1 MDLSPLWISL
11 KIAVTA
17 TVITFFLGLLA
28 AWGVTYLR
36 RAKYVVD
43 GILSVPLVLPPTVVG
58 FLLLILFGQNS
69 AFGRF
74 LETIGVNLIFT
85 WQGAVIA
92 AVVVSFP
99 VMYRG
104 IRGALEQVDE
114 VQIHAARTL
123 GMREFTILRK
133 VLLPS
138 ARPGIAAAAVL
149 SFARAL
155 GEFGATIMIAGNLPG
170 KTQTM
175 SVAVYT
181 AMQGGNRDLAYKWV
195 LIIVAFSLTILILMN
210 YWTGRGIRTRSS
222 KLRQESPTGSS
233 KLRQGSPTW
242 SGKHQKGGRA

>member
-11 KIAVTA
+11 KIALAA
-17 TVITFFLGLLA
+17 TVVTFVLGLLA
-28 AWGVTYLR
+28 AWGVMYLR
-36 RAKYVVD
+36 RAKYIVD
-43 GILSVPLVLPPTVVG
+43 GILSIPLVLPPTVVG

-74 LETIGVNLIFT
+74 LTSIGLNVIFT

-104 IRGALEQVDE
+104 VRGAMAQVDE
-114 VQIHAARTL
+114 DLIYAARTL
-123 GMREFTILRK
+123 GMKEFRILRR
-133 VLLPS
+133 VILPS
-138 ARPGIAAAAVL
+138 AWPGIAAATVL

-181 AMQGGNRDLAYKWV
+181 AMQGGNRDLAMKWV

-210 YWTGRGIRTRSS
+210 YWTGRGFRKRR
-222 KLRQESPTGSS
+222 K
-233 KLRQGSPTW
+233 
-242 SGKHQKGGRA
+242 A

>member
-11 KIAVTA
+11 KIALTA
-17 TVITFFLGLLA
+17 TVVTFVLGLVA
-28 AWGVTYLR
+28 AWGVMYLR

-74 LETIGVNLIFT
+74 LTSIGLNVIFT

-104 IRGALEQVDE
+104 VRGAMEQVDE
-114 VQIHAARTL
+114 DLIYAARTL
-123 GMREFTILRK
+123 GMKEFRILCR
-133 VLLPS
+133 VILPS
-138 ARPGIAAAAVL
+138 AWPGIAAATVL

-181 AMQGGNRDLAYKWV
+181 AMQGGNRDLAMKWV

-210 YWTGRGIRTRSS
+210 YWTGRGFRKRR
-222 KLRQESPTGSS
+222 K
-233 KLRQGSPTW
+233 
-242 SGKHQKGGRA
+242 A

>member
-11 KIAVTA
+11 KIALTA
-17 TVITFFLGLLA
+17 TLITFLVGLVA

-36 RAKYVVD
+36 RAKHIVH

-58 FLLLILFGQNS
+58 FLLLILFGRNS

-74 LETIGVNLIFT
+74 LDGIGVNLIFT

-104 IRGALEQVDE
+104 ARGAIEQVDRNL
-114 VQIHAARTL
+114 IYAARTL
-123 GMREFTILRK
+123 GMREFTILRR
-133 VLLPS
+133 VILPS
-138 ARPGIAAAAVL
+138 AWPGIAAAAVL

-175 SVAVYT
+175 AVAVYT
-181 AMQGGNRDLAYKWV
+181 AMQGGNRELAMRWV
-195 LIIVAFSLTILILMN
+195 LIIVGFSLTILILMN
-210 YWTGRGIRTRSS
+210 YWTGRG
-222 KLRQESPTGSS
+222 LRM
-233 KLRQGSPTW
+233 KR
-242 SGKHQKGGRA
+242 

>member
-11 KIAVTA
+11 KIALTA
-17 TVITFFLGLLA
+17 TLITFLVGLVA

-36 RAKYVVD
+36 RAKYIVD

-58 FLLLILFGQNS
+58 FLLLILFGRNS

-74 LETIGVNLIFT
+74 LDGIGVNLIFT

-104 IRGALEQVDE
+104 ARGAIEQVDRNL
-114 VQIHAARTL
+114 IYAARTL
-123 GMREFTILRK
+123 GMKEFTILCR
-133 VLLPS
+133 VILPS
-138 ARPGIAAAAVL
+138 AWPGIAAAAVL

-175 SVAVYT
+175 AVAVYT
-181 AMQGGNRDLAYKWV
+181 AMQGGNRELALKWV
-195 LIIVAFSLTILILMN
+195 LIIVGFSLTILILMN
-210 YWTGRGIRTRSS
+210 YWTGRG
-222 KLRQESPTGSS
+222 LRA
-233 KLRQGSPTW
+233 KR
-242 SGKHQKGGRA
+242 

>member
-11 KIAVTA
+11 KIALVA
-17 TVITFFLGLLA
+17 TVVTFVLGLVA
-28 AWGVTYLR
+28 AWGVMYLR
-36 RAKYVVD
+36 RAKYIVD
-43 GILSVPLVLPPTVVG
+43 GILSIPLVLPPTVVG

-74 LETIGVNLIFT
+74 LTSIGLNVIFT

-104 IRGALEQVDE
+104 VRGAMEQVDE
-114 VQIHAARTL
+114 DLIYAARTL
-123 GMREFTILRK
+123 GMKEFRILRR
-133 VLLPS
+133 VILPS
-138 ARPGIAAAAVL
+138 AWPGIAAATVL

-181 AMQGGNRDLAYKWV
+181 AMQGGNRDLAMKWV

-210 YWTGRGIRTRSS
+210 YWTGRGFRKRR
-222 KLRQESPTGSS
+222 K
-233 KLRQGSPTW
+233 
-242 SGKHQKGGRA
+242 A

>member
-11 KIAVTA
+11 KIAVTS
-17 TVITFFLGLLA
+17 TVITFFIGVLA
-28 AWGVTYLR
+28 AWGVSSLR
-36 RAKYVVD
+36 RGRHVVD

-58 FLLLILFGQNS
+58 FILLILCGRSS
-69 AFGRF
+69 AFGRM
-74 LETIGVNLIFT
+74 LNTIGINLIFT

-92 AVVVSFP
+92 AAVVSFP

-104 IRGALEQVDE
+104 ARGAIEQVDDDM
-114 VQIHAARTL
+114 IHAARTL

-133 VLLPS
+133 VILPM
-138 ARPGIAAAAVL
+138 AWPGIAAATVL

-181 AMQGGNRDLAYKWV
+181 AMQGGNRSLAFQWV
-195 LIIVAFSLTILILMN
+195 LIIVSFSLTILILMN
-210 YWTGRGIRTRSS
+210 YLTGRNSLKRSS
-222 KLRQESPTGSS
+222 KVR
-233 KLRQGSPTW
+233 
-242 SGKHQKGGRA
+242 KGGPV